1 MANDR
6 LKEQVLV
13 RDLASF
19 KWKVAWLRGVEVV
32 DIKVLVRAVMSRG
45 IPLPE
50 GWRSALRAL
59 SLLKD
64 ARRIRKADLP
74 LDVPYLGC
82 DIIGAVSYTHLTL
95 PTKA

>member
-1 MANDR
+1 MCRRYVDGVVANDR

-45 IPLPE
+45 IHLQKVGSLPY
-50 GWRSALRAL
+50 G
-59 SLLKD
+59 
-64 ARRIRKADLP
+64 
-74 LDVPYLGC
+74 
-82 DIIGAVSYTHLTL
+82 H
-95 PTKA
+95 